1 LAQVSSQD
9 RAGPDGRWRAPFR
22 CRCCGSASLPERSM
36 PDSWNTWELS
46 DPRKASA
53 VHPALLHLSDDVTKR
68 RRLDNGATAAGAS
81 LVNGIAGGCSPASF
95 GTPAD
100 DACITERIVSALKDH
115 IGNPEPASGTI
126 LPAAHPPSSHPTG
139 EPELGAALLDSLR
152 TLLPSGEADAA
163 CRSSEAGQ
171 ELFRVVQGFASPAQ
185 QQQHRQRQQQPP
197 ILPDG
202 GARPPPLALLDSDTL
217 PGTASDGEPIRLP
230 PPQFGALPSVPPV
243 PFNTFPRALQEDD
256 ASDSDEGVP
265 HRLPPG
271 FGAIPEDIVEE
282 RARQREEERILR
294 LKATQPCRFSRRCKR
309 RDCPNAHP
317 EGRDI
322 DTSLNPCAFGRRCKR
337 KGCFY
342 DHPEGRVTDDD
353 PTKGMCKFGQRCSR
367 PDCLYDHPE
376 GRAPLVGPDPRI
388 CYFCH
393 DVGHIAGDCTRN
405 PESWNFK
412 RADGTTDAPGAA
424 ASAGAAGG
432 TNSAIQLQPPPKALP
447 APA

>member
-1 LAQVSSQD
+1 MDA
-9 RAGPDGRWRAPFR
+9 A
-22 CRCCGSASLPERSM
+22 
-36 PDSWNTWELS
+36 
-46 DPRKASA
+46 
-53 VHPALLHLSDDVTKR
+53 KR
-68 RRLDNGATAAGAS
+68 RRLDNGAVTAGGGT
-81 LVNGIAGGCSPASF
+81 VNGVA
-95 GTPAD
+95 AD

-115 IGNPEPASGTI
+115 IHGNPEPVAGTAPSAPCPSTH
-126 LPAAHPPSSHPTG
+126 PAG
-139 EPELGAALLDSLR
+139 EPELGARLLDSLR

-171 ELFRVVQGFASPAQ
+171 ELFRMI
-185 QQQHRQRQQQPP
+185 QQHRP
-197 ILPDG
+197 ILPDDG
-202 GARPPPLALLDSDTL
+202 VPQVPLALLDSETL

-230 PPQFGALPSVPPV
+230 PPQFGALLPPPK
-243 PFNTFPRALQEDD
+243 PFAAPPRTLQEDD
-256 ASDSDEGVP
+256 AEDSDEGVP

-376 GRAPLVGPDPRI
+376 GRAPLVGP
-388 CYFCH
+388 
-393 DVGHIAGDCTRN
+393 AN
-405 PESWNFK
+405 PLRLN
-412 RADGTTDAPGAA
+412 
-424 ASAGAAGG
+424 
-432 TNSAIQLQPPPKALP
+432 
-447 APA
+447 